1 MLVAARYPVVVGAV
15 VSIQG
20 NFTLNDA
27 FWSAN
32 LGRLTAAEATKEI
45 AVLRD
50 FPAKWVGNS
59 MPNPSEEQ
67 VSSAI
72 DWLNFQPVSTL
83 KAIGRLFL
91 ETTDVPEN
99 LDTSR
104 AVLENVSVS
113 LIAGER
119 SRSECDVPEWAIS
132 GARSFHVISG
142 AGHLVPIEPPVEIA
156 TLINAASLAVEL
168 EA

>member
-1 MLVAARYPVVVGAV
+1 
-15 VSIQG
+15 
-20 NFTLNDA
+20 
-27 FWSAN
+27 
-32 LGRLTAAEATKEI
+32 
-45 AVLRD
+45 
-50 FPAKWVGNS
+50 